1 MYYTYKYVK
10 FMHMYVFISYNLLFL
25 LIILIKQSVSQSYM
39 FMLNIAT
46 WHKLRISLTN
56 NRRYFLLFFLPH
68 IGYIRSSK
76 NIMKNFFD

>member
-68 IGYIRSSK
+68 IVYIRSSK
-76 NIMKNFFD
+76 NIMTNFFD